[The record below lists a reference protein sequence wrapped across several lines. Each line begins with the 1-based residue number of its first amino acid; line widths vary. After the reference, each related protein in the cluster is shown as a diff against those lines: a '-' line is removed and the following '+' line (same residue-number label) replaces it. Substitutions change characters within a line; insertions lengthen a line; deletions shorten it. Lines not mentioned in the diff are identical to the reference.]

1 MILCIIGV
9 SLRVLMKSSLVQNAK
24 LVFFVVTLLM
34 TKWVCGQYAHVVKIS
49 PISGVVVIGYVD
61 QGAFMNVLGPNVRYK
76 RSTYECSVGLLP
88 SLKLKKDQNLIKNSF
103 VTPSLGVGLTFKR
116 KRMIFQL
123 PLYYKSKTATVN
135 GRWDLGFGLGYSF

>member
-1 MILCIIGV
+1 MV
-9 SLRVLMKSSLVQNAK
+9 A
-24 LVFFVVTLLM
+24 LLM
-34 TKWVCGQYAHVVKIS
+34 TQRVCGQYTMTVKTS
-49 PISGVVVIGYVD
+49 PTSGGLVIGYVD
-61 QGAFMNVLGPNVRYK
+61 QGAFVNVLGPNVKYK
-76 RSTYECSVGLLP
+76 MSTLECSVGLLP
-88 SLKLKKDQNLIKNSF
+88 SLKLKKDQSPIKNSF

>member
-1 MILCIIGV
+1 MV
-9 SLRVLMKSSLVQNAK
+9 A
-24 LVFFVVTLLM
+24 LLM
-34 TKWVCGQYAHVVKIS
+34 TQRVCGQYTMTVKTS
-49 PISGVVVIGYVD
+49 PISGGLVIGYVD
-61 QGAFMNVLGPNVRYK
+61 QGAFVNVLGPNVKYK
-76 RSTYECSVGLLP
+76 MRTVECSVGLLP
-88 SLKLKKDQNLIKNSF
+88 SLKLKKDQNPIKNSF